1 MDEKDEFD
9 LMADDKEMNKSLTER
24 LGITPEMKK
33 KKAGSTFK
41 QTKLDFKPAAKGS
54 PKKKGKNPW
63 SDEEVSKLILLLH
76 SSTLAYEKEIPSP
89 KFLLSNFHQLKNWVA
104 DVQKLCITYMRSR
117 IRIWIQLFTLKV
129 VGNEKKERSG
139 RWQMLGF

>member
-1 MDEKDEFD
+1 MYTGLRTLCQYTVQLFFQVKAAKAVAAKERKTTKGDKKTMKSVMDEKDEFD

-33 KKAGSTFK
+33 KKAGANFK

-63 SDEEVSKLILLLH
+63 SDEEVCRGGW
-76 SSTLAYEKEIPSP
+76 
-89 KFLLSNFHQLKNWVA
+89 F
-104 DVQKLCITYMRSR
+104 TY
-117 IRIWIQLFTLKV
+117 V
-129 VGNEKKERSG
+129 N
-139 RWQMLGF
+139 

>member
-1 MDEKDEFD
+1 MCVQLQKTIRVPFLGLRTLCQYTVQLFFQVKAAKAVAAKERKTTKGDKKTMKSVMDEKDEFD

-33 KKAGSTFK
+33 KKAGATFK

-63 SDEEVSKLILLLH
+63 SDEEV
-76 SSTLAYEKEIPSP
+76 
-89 KFLLSNFHQLKNWVA
+89 
-104 DVQKLCITYMRSR
+104 RR
-117 IRIWIQLFTLKV
+117 
-129 VGNEKKERSG
+129 GG
-139 RWQMLGF
+139 